1 MTILTIAI
9 PTYNRGHRLEKT
21 LRDLLQHVVSSGFL
35 SDIEVLVSDNGS
47 PDNTRSIISAQK
59 DSFLEKGIVFTH
71 LNNEINLGFDENIRR
86 CYEGASGEYVWF
98 LSDDDNLFPDAI
110 SSIMSELDS
119 KSAGALYFNFKQ
131 KPYDFESPF
140 VKNRLEYTTI
150 NKDNISCLRDIVA
163 WPKLTS
169 MVVKK
174 VEINLSR
181 QDTVLGFYHVEI
193 FIRAVVKC
201 GGFVSSPEFLAYPDE
216 DYMDHIEFPPY
227 VGNRLNIQLLN
238 FLTDLNLADCYKSL
252 CVPHVSPLG
261 SSFQALGASYRKKIK
276 ISNKLRA
283 ELWGTIFK
291 ELRWR
296 NINTSTL
303 REILKF
309 ILSSTV
315 LRRNWKLL

>member
-1 MTILTIAI
+1 MKILTIAI
-9 PTYNRGHRLEKT
+9 PTYNRGHRLEKA
-21 LRDLLQHVVSSGFL
+21 LRDLLQHIESSRFL

-59 DSFLEKGIVFTH
+59 HFFLEKGIAFTH

-119 KSAGALYFNFKQ
+119 KSVVALYFNFKQ
-131 KPYDFESPF
+131 KPYDFESPI
-140 VKNRLEYTTI
+140 VKNHLEFTTI
-150 NKDNISCLRDIVA
+150 NKDNISCLRDVVG

-174 VEINLSR
+174 VDINLSR
-181 QDTVLGFYHVEI
+181 QDIVFGFYHVEI
-193 FIRAVVKC
+193 FVRAVIKC
-201 GGFVSSPEFLAYPDE
+201 GGFVSSPKFLAYPDD
-216 DYMDHIEFPPY
+216 DYIDHIEFPPY
-227 VGNRLNIQLLN
+227 IGNMLNKQLLN
-238 FLTDLNLADCYKSL
+238 FLTDLNLADWYESL

-261 SSFQALGASYRKKIK
+261 SSFQMLGASYRNKIK
-276 ISNKLRA
+276 IGDNLRA
-283 ELWGTIFK
+283 ALWGTIFK
-291 ELRWR
+291 ELRLR
-296 NINTSTL
+296 NINTSAL

>member
-1 MTILTIAI
+1 
-9 PTYNRGHRLEKT
+9 
-21 LRDLLQHVVSSGFL
+21 L
-35 SDIEVLVSDNGS
+35 SDIEVLVSVNGS
-47 PDNTRSIISAQK
+47 LDNTQSIISTQK
-59 DSFLEKGIVFTH
+59 HFFLEKGIVFTH
-71 LNNEINLGFDENIRR
+71 LSNEINLGFDENIRR

-110 SSIMSELDS
+110 SSIMSELGS
-119 KSAGALYFNFKQ
+119 KSVAALYFNFKQ
-131 KPYDFESPF
+131 KPYDFESPL
-140 VKNRLEYTTI
+140 VKNRLEFTTI
-150 NKDNISCLRDIVA
+150 NKDNISCLRNVVE

-181 QDTVLGFYHVEI
+181 QDIVLGFYHVEI
-193 FIRAVVKC
+193 FIRVVVKC
-201 GGFVSSPEFLAYPDE
+201 GSFVSSPKFLAYPDE
-216 DYMDHIEFPPY
+216 GYMDHIRFPPY
-227 VGNRLNIQLLN
+227 VGNRLNKQLLN
-238 FLTDLNLADCYKSL
+238 FLTELNLADCYESL
-252 CVPHVSPLG
+252 CVPYVSPLG
-261 SSFQALGASYRKKIK
+261 SSLQALGASYRNKIK
-276 ISNKLRA
+276 IGDMLRA

-303 REILKF
+303 WEILKF